1 MKKQRRNLALALL
14 SLLVLGSVSSSKAQE
29 SVNPYGEPFKIRCT
43 VYYPTGNP
51 CANGRMPVE
60 GLSVAG
66 KSEWRD
72 KACVMYECLE
82 DGSRGELIGIYE
94 ITDTGYGIPVPDSE
108 LGSIQAG
115 LSIDRFCED
124 EISGME
130 WIRNY
135 GDYVYIQIIEAEG

>member
-1 MKKQRRNLALALL
+1 MKKKLLCVILML
-14 SLLVLGSVSSSKAQE
+14 SLLCVPVMSSGAQGSE
-29 SVNPYGEPFKIRCT
+29 NIYGEPFKIRCT

-72 KACVMYECLE
+72 RACVMYECLE
-82 DGSRGELIGIYE
+82 DGSRGDLIGVYE
-94 ITDTGYGIPVPDSE
+94 FTDTGYGIPVPESD

-115 LSIDRFCED
+115 LSIDRFCEN
-124 EISGME
+124 EISGMN
-130 WIRNY
+130 WIARY
-135 GDYVYIQIIEAEG
+135 GDYVYIQVIEAEG